1 MKVKLLVNLKV
12 ARGTVISAG
21 TIYSDVDG
29 ALPDYITDSLNDSK
43 IIEVLPEPVQ
53 LSVPEPTEPE
63 PTEPE
68 PVREVVEQAAPEPEV
83 PQAAPQSE
91 KALKKVVRRG

>member
-63 PTEPE
+63 P
-68 PVREVVEQAAPEPEV
+68 VREVVEQAAPEPEV